1 MTFPYIFILIKYT
14 QPLLKPLVKPLVKLL
29 VEAAIGK
36 EEKLGREDIKTTKY
50 YLFYFKETNKK
61 GLMKFLIKVKNKLN
75 YFN

>member
-14 QPLLKPLVKPLVKLL
+14 QPLLKPLVKPLV
-29 VEAAIGK
+29 EAAIDK